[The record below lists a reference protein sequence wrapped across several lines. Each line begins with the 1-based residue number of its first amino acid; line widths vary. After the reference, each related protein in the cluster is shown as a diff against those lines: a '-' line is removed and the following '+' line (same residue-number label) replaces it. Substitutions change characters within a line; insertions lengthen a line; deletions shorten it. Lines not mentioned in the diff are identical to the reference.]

1 MLNLTAYA
9 RGVDAPREKPHG
21 AHQRTEGPA
30 INFNTA
36 ILPPLSTIPT
46 DKQYA
51 TVTAQLALNGHTL
64 IRSVQGDRTI
74 FTCSRWGQSRN
85 FSVWS
90 DVCAFSNQVG
100 GGK

>member
-1 MLNLTAYA
+1 MENQM
-9 RGVDAPREKPHG
+9 HG
-21 AHQRTEGPA
+21 AMPG
-30 INFNTA
+30 TA
-36 ILPPLSTIPT
+36 TSQISITPT

-51 TVTAQLALNGHTL
+51 TVTAQLTINGHTL

-74 FTCSRWGQSRN
+74 YTCSRWGQSRS
-85 FSVWS
+85 FSSWG